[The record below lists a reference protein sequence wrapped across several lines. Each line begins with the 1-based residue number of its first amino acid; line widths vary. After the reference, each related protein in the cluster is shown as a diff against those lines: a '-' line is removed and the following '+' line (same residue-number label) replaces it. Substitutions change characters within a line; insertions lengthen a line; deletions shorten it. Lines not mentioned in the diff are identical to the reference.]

1 VEERR
6 AGLAFARNAGLE
18 ILTGDFAAFIDDD
31 VIVGEHW
38 LDAVHG
44 SLSSDSE
51 VVAVSGPILPL
62 ELETRGQVL
71 LEQFGAFSKGFT
83 RRRYILGMTDP
94 PPLFPYAPARVRAS
108 RINVALFTVSGR
120 TPRI

>member
-1 VEERR
+1 LHEV
-6 AGLAFARNAGLE
+6 AGSLFAGGPEPLNTSKRPKVLE

-31 VIVGEHW
+31 IIVGEHW

-71 LEQFGAFSKGFT
+71 LEDDG
-83 RRRYILGMTDP
+83 RH
-94 PPLFPYAPARVRAS
+94 AS
-108 RINVALFTVSGR
+108 LA
-120 TPRI
+120 